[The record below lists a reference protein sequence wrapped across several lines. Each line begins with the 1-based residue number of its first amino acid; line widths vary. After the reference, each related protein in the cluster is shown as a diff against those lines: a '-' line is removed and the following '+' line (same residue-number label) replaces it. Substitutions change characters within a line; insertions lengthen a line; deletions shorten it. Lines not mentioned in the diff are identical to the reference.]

1 MYFDIRAYLGTN
13 FDGMTQSV
21 DDLLQ
26 KMDRCQVERALVIPF
41 KPLDYRL
48 DRANEWLS
56 EIIQPFADRL
66 TCAARIDPWQPKA
79 LQDLD
84 KAVQGMGMRALF
96 LDPWHEHFRA
106 DLHITDGLL
115 NYAQETGIPVII
127 ASGFPWRSEAL
138 QVLKIALRWPK
149 VPVIMTN
156 GGQIN
161 ISGLG
166 QADVTLAL
174 QKAPNLM
181 IETAGV
187 YRQDFLE
194 ESVIAFGA
202 SRMLFG
208 SGCPYFDQEFET
220 RRVDLLKVEA
230 NQKQAIRSGNA
241 LKLLQLS

>member
-1 MYFDIRAYLGTN
+1 MYFDIRTYLGTN
-13 FDGMTQSV
+13 FDGITQSV

-26 KMDRCQVERALVIPF
+26 NMDRCQVERALAIPL

-48 DRANEWLS
+48 DRANEWVS
-56 EIIQPFADRL
+56 QIIQPFADRIIG
-66 TCAARIDPWQPKA
+66 AARIDPWQPTA
-79 LQDLD
+79 LRDLEE
-84 KAVQGMGMRALF
+84 AIQTMGMRALF
-96 LDPWHEHFRA
+96 LDPWQEQFRV
-106 DLHITDGLL
+106 DLHITDNLL
-115 NYAQETGIPVII
+115 NYAQEKGIPVMI

-149 VPVIMTN
+149 VTVVMTN

-194 ESVIAFGA
+194 ESVAAFGA
-202 SRMLFG
+202 TRLLFG
-208 SGCPYFDQEFET
+208 SGAPYFDQKFET

-230 NQKQAIRSGNA
+230 DQKEAIVSGNA
-241 LKLLQLS
+241 IRLFQLS

>member
-1 MYFDIRAYLGTN
+1 MYFDIRTYLGTS
-13 FDGMTQSV
+13 FDGITQSI
-21 DDLLQ
+21 DELIP
-26 KMDRCQVERALVIPF
+26 KMDRCQVERALVIPL

-48 DRANEWLS
+48 DRANEWVS
-56 EIIQPFADRL
+56 KSIQPFADRL
-66 TCAARIDPWQPKA
+66 IGAARVDPWQPTA

-84 KAVQGMGMRALF
+84 IAVQSMGMRALF
-96 LDPWHEHFRA
+96 LDPWHEQFRA
-106 DLHITDGLL
+106 DLPITDALL
-115 NYAQETGIPVII
+115 NYAQEKGLPVII

-194 ESVIAFGA
+194 ESVAAFGA
-202 SRMLFG
+202 SRLIFG
-208 SGCPYFDQEFET
+208 SGTPYFDQDFET

-230 NQKQAIRSGNA
+230 DQKQAIKSGNA